1 MTEHSS
7 KSGRPGQSGE
17 SEEPEVPE
25 EYAEF
30 FQEEEEPDAP
40 RRQMK
45 ERPKFTIL
53 YEDDRIVAFDKGSGI
68 SSIRERFVVGI
79 SLKEI
84 AEEKLG
90 RLWTVHR
97 IDKDTSGVIVFARDA
112 EAHKALNDQFE
123 RHETGKTYAAVL
135 EGEMPQEEMRI
146 DIPLMSDPAHP
157 GRVRPSA
164 RGKDSVTVLHLR
176 ERFRGFSY
184 VEARPLTGRQHQ
196 IRVHCKAVGLPLA
209 VDPFYGNRSE
219 LLLSS
224 FKRKYRNYGQEEK
237 PLIARLTL
245 HAERLTVVHPGT
257 GEPITFESPLPK
269 DMNAL
274 LNQLRKVAGGNR

>member
-7 KSGRPGQSGE
+7 KSGK
-17 SEEPEVPE
+17 PEDPDYG

-30 FQEEEEPDAP
+30 FEEEEPAP
-40 RRQMK
+40 KRPMK
-45 ERPKFTIL
+45 DRPKFSIL

-112 EAHKALNDQFE
+112 VAHKALNDQFE
-123 RHETGKTYAAVL
+123 HHETVKRYAAVL
-135 EGEMPQEEMRI
+135 EGEMPQEEMKI

-164 RGKDSVTVLHLR
+164 RGKDSVTMLHLR

-224 FKRKYRNYGQEEK
+224 FKRKYRNYGHEEK

-245 HAERLTVVHPGT
+245 HAESLTLVHPGT
-257 GEPITFESPLPK
+257 GETITFESPLPK

-274 LNQLRKVAGGNR
+274 LNQLRKVAGGMR